1 MFARLANAMEAP
13 ELAAD
18 DRYGKIEKRVAE
30 RPEVN
35 RIVSAW
41 TSSLPQET
49 LLALLSGG
57 EVPSGPIYDIADIFN
72 EPQYKA
78 RNDLVE
84 MGDERIDSITMP
96 GVFPLLSRTPGEI
109 KHLGRALGAD
119 NTDVYG
125 DLLGLDADALEA
137 LRDDGVI

>member
-30 RPEVN
+30 RPGGQPH
-35 RIVSAW
+35 RIGMDLIVAAK
-41 TSSLPQET
+41 T

-57 EVPSGPIYDIADIFN
+57 EVPSGPIYDMADIFN

-84 MGDERIDSITMP
+84 MGDERIDSIHHARRVP
-96 GVFPLLSRTPGEI
+96 VALAHLVKI

-119 NTDVYG
+119 NTDVC
-125 DLLGLDADALEA
+125 
-137 LRDDGVI
+137 RWRSTRPRVTR